1 MKDYF
6 TNDVPNA
13 IEDKKEIETNIPKK
27 KIFNRKVREG
37 LTGYAFASLWIF
49 GLLSFTIYPLITSI
63 YYSFTNYNMV
73 DKPSFIGFSNYAT
86 LFTDDLFWK
95 GFGNT
100 MFQVVVGTIFSIV
113 VGILVACLLNKP
125 IKGIGIWRTIFYLP
139 NVVSSVAMALL
150 WTWIFNKDYGLLNQ
164 FLGIFGIKNINWL
177 GDERLVKFSLV
188 LMSAWGSGV
197 TALFFLGAM
206 KGIPPYLYEAA
217 NIAGVP
223 KIKQFFSI
231 TIPLITPTI
240 LFMLV
245 TSIIGNFQYFMMA
258 YIMVGKGTNNS
269 AYYLA
274 YYLYDTAF
282 TYNRLGYASAISWI
296 MFIVVIIIVG
306 VIVKTSKKWVYYLGQ
321 D

>member
-1 MKDYF
+1 MQDLF
-6 TNDVPNA
+6 TEDVPNPV
-13 IEDKKEIETNIPKK
+13 KEVKENKPKK
-27 KIFNRKVREG
+27 KVLNKKVREG
-37 LTGYAFASLWIF
+37 LIGYAFASLWLI
-49 GLLSFTIYPLITSI
+49 GILGFTIYPLLTSF
-63 YYSFTNYNMV
+63 YYSFTNYNMI
-73 DKPSFIGFSNYAT
+73 DKPGFIGFTNYVT
-86 LFTDDLFWK
+86 LFTMDDLFWK
-95 GFGNT
+95 SLGNT
-100 MFQVVVGTIFSIV
+100 LFQVVVGTTFSIV
-113 VGILVACLLNKP
+113 VGILVACVLNKP

-150 WTWIFNKDYGLLNQ
+150 WTWIFNKDYGLLNE
-164 FLGIFGIKNINWL
+164 FLGIFGIKDINWL
-177 GDERLVKFSLV
+177 GDERLVKFSLI

-197 TALFFLGAM
+197 TALFFLGVM
-206 KGIPPYLYEAA
+206 KGIPNYLYEAA
-217 NIAGVP
+217 DIAGVS
-223 KIKQFFSI
+223 KTKQFFSI

-274 YYLYDTAF
+274 YYLYDMAF
-282 TYNRLGYASAISWI
+282 NYNRLGYASAISWV
-296 MFIVVIIIVG
+296 MFIIVILIVG

>member
-1 MKDYF
+1 MQDLF
-6 TNDVPNA
+6 TEDVPNPV
-13 IEDKKEIETNIPKK
+13 KEEKVNKPKK
-27 KIFNRKVREG
+27 KIMNKKVREG
-37 LTGYAFASLWIF
+37 IIGYAFASLWLI
-49 GLLSFTIYPLITSI
+49 GILGFTIYPLITSF
-63 YYSFTNYNMV
+63 YYSFTNYNMI
-73 DKPSFIGFSNYAT
+73 DKPGFIGFTNYIT
-86 LFTDDLFWK
+86 LFTMDDLFWK
-95 GFGNT
+95 GLGNT
-100 MFQVVVGTIFSIV
+100 LFQVVVGTSFSIV
-113 VGILVACLLNKP
+113 VGILVACVLNKP

-150 WTWIFNKDYGLLNQ
+150 WTWIFNKDYGLLNE
-164 FLGIFGIKNINWL
+164 FLGLFGIKDINWL
-177 GDERLVKFSLV
+177 GDERLVKFSLI

-206 KGIPPYLYEAA
+206 KGIPNYLYEAA
-217 NIAGVP
+217 DIAGVS
-223 KIKQFFSI
+223 KTKQFFSI

-274 YYLYDTAF
+274 YYLYDMAF
-282 TYNRLGYASAISWI
+282 NYNRLGYASAISWV
-296 MFIVVIIIVG
+296 MFVVVILIVG